1 MEKPGSVCARCGHL
15 FAVASLRRS
24 RDKGGIGLKVAEENF
39 SFISNVEIAQTIAAL
54 LGLDMKSASGHTIR
68 DIHEAPSVH

>member
-1 MEKPGSVCARCGHL
+1 MEKPGSVCAGRGHL
-15 FAVASLRRS
+15 FAIASLRRS
-24 RDKGGIGLKVAEENF
+24 RDKGGIGLQVAEENF

-68 DIHEAPSVH
+68 EIHEAPGVH